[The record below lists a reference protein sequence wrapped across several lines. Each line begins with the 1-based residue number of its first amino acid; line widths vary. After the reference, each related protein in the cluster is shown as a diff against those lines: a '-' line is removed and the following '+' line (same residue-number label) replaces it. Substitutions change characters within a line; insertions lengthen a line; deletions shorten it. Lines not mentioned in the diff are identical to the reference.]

1 MRTVLSV
8 PDISCAHCVSAITL
22 AVSGVPGVSS
32 VDVQLDHKL
41 VIVDGEFSDAEIT
54 AAIVDAGYEVAGRV

>member
-8 PDISCAHCVSAITL
+8 PDISCAHCVSALTL

-32 VDVQLDHKL
+32 VDVELDHKR

>member
-8 PDISCAHCVSAITL
+8 PDISCAHCVSALTL
-22 AVSGVPGVSS
+22 AVGGVPGVSS
-32 VDVQLDHKL
+32 VDVQLDHKR

>member
-8 PDISCAHCVSAITL
+8 PDISCAHCVSAITT
-22 AVSGVPGVSS
+22 AVGGVPGVTT

-41 VIVDGEFSDAEIT
+41 VIVDGDFSGTEVA
-54 AAIVDAGYEVAGRV
+54 AAIVDAGYEVASRG

>member
-1 MRTVLSV
+1 MHTVLSV

-32 VDVQLDHKL
+32 VDVQLDHKR

>member
-8 PDISCAHCVSAITL
+8 PDISCDHCAAAITAAL
-22 AVSGVPGVSS
+22 DGVQGVTEVQVELDTKRVS
-32 VDVQLDHKL
+32 
-41 VIVDGEFSDAEIT
+41 VDGEFAAADVV

>member
-8 PDISCAHCVSAITL
+8 PDISCAHCVSAITR
-22 AVSGVPGVSS
+22 AVGGVPGVSS
-32 VDVQLDHKL
+32 VDVQLDHKR

>member
-22 AVSGVPGVSS
+22 AVGGVAGVSS
-32 VDVQLDHKL
+32 VDVQLEHKL
-41 VIVDGEFSDAEIT
+41 VIVDGDCSETEIA
-54 AAIVDAGYEVAGRV
+54 AAIVDAGYEVADRG